1 MGIIAN
7 EKIDVHLLDMAMV
20 AKFGKKFFAGIF
32 VRELRQLLISLYW
45 AELNLIS
52 YLDR

>member
-7 EKIDVHLLDMAMV
+7 EKIDVHLLDIAMA
-20 AKFGKKFFAGIF
+20 ATFGKKFFAGIF

-45 AELNLIS
+45 AESNLIS